1 MLAENHEQT
10 GQGEEDG
17 REHGEAGEGRL
28 QTAPGV
34 SPAIGLGVDELV
46 GKDSSRNGA

>member
-10 GQGEEDG
+10 GQGKEKG
-17 REHGEAGEGRL
+17 REHGEAGKGRL

-34 SPAIGLGVDELV
+34 NPTIGLGVDELV
-46 GKDSSRNGA
+46 GKDGSQNGA

>member
-1 MLAENHEQT
+1 MLAESHEQT
-10 GQGEEDG
+10 GQGEENG
-17 REHGEAGEGRL
+17 REHGEAGKGRL

-46 GKDSSRNGA
+46 GDNGSRNGA